1 MELYD
6 THFHLDDSDN
16 AEEIVANAREAG
28 VENLN
33 LISCDL
39 KETERNMK
47 IAGSFDKLYTTAGV
61 HPLHVKDFDMD
72 FAGFHDFLKEDL
84 CVAVGEIG
92 LDYYYD
98 KDEETIT
105 KQKKTFYKFLELS
118 AEYQKPAIIHCR
130 DAFEDCYNAI
140 KDVLQ
145 GQQPFI
151 IHCYTGGAEWA
162 EKFVELGGY
171 ISYSGICTFKNA
183 QEIRDSLKVV
193 PQDRIL
199 VETDSPYLA
208 PVPHRGKRNQPAYV
222 AHVLEKVAAEL
233 EMLSEK
239 AAELTT
245 ANAKKVFKID

>member
-1 MELYD
+1 MEIYD

-16 AEEIVANAREAG
+16 AEEIVANAHEAG
-28 VENLN
+28 VTWLN

-39 KETERNMK
+39 ADTERNMK
-47 IAGSFDKLYTTAGV
+47 IADKFEQFYTTAGV

-72 FAGFHDFLKEDL
+72 FAPFEDFLKEDL
-84 CVAVGEIG
+84 CKAVGEIG

-98 KDEETIT
+98 KDEETIA
-105 KQKKTFYKFLELS
+105 KQKKTFYRFLELS
-118 AEYQKPAIIHCR
+118 AEYQKPAVIHCR

-151 IHCYTGGAEWA
+151 IHCYTGGQEWA
-162 EKFVELGGY
+162 EKFVALGGY
-171 ISYSGICTFKNA
+171 ISYSGICTFKSA

-208 PVPHRGKRNQPAYV
+208 PMPHRGKRNQPAYV
-222 AHVLEKVAAEL
+222 RYVLDKVAAEL
-233 EMLSEK
+233 EMSSEK
-239 AAELTT
+239 AAAFTT
-245 ANAKKVFKID
+245 ANAKKVFNII